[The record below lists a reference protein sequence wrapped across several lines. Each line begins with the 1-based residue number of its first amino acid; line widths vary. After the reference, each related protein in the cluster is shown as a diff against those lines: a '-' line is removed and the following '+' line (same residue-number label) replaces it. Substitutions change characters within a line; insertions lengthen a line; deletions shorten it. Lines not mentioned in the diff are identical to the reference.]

1 MVKRSS
7 FSFRPG
13 VRSALLILLA
23 ALVLAGCAPKA
34 VVSVSPAFNPVPD
47 QEVIQVLPFVA
58 TLVPD
63 AITDTVFNDF
73 VDKLNDSRN
82 GSGVQWFVILK
93 QEVQEVDPVWLA
105 KQVYLSGELWSYVE
119 NSGCCS
125 TEMRIKG
132 RVRLFEPGRPQP
144 TFEVAVPLES
154 FFEHDRSTLADE
166 RAKLARR
173 LAREMAEQVLA
184 ALRAKAPKNP

>member
-1 MVKRSS
+1 MVGHPPASARQ
-7 FSFRPG
+7 G
-13 VRSALLILLA
+13 VRSVLLALLA
-23 ALVLAGCAPKA
+23 ALILAGCAPKA
-34 VVSVSPAFNPVPD
+34 AVSVSPAFNPVPD
-47 QEVIQVLPFVA
+47 QEVIQVLPFIA

-63 AITDTVFNDF
+63 PIATTVFDDF
-73 VDKLNDSRN
+73 VDKLNDGRN
-82 GSGVQWFVILK
+82 GTGVQWFVILK
-93 QEVQEVDPVWLA
+93 QEVAEVDPAWLA

-154 FFEHDRSTLADE
+154 FFDHDRSTLAEE
-166 RAKLARR
+166 RLKMARR
-173 LAREMAEQVLA
+173 LSRELAAQVLA
-184 ALRAKAPKNP
+184 ALRGKAVKTP